1 MIPAL
6 AVALVGLVFDPRV
19 ITGAPGWM
27 KPAKFAVSIGIYS
40 LTLAWVFTYLPV
52 WPRLRTIVGWT
63 TALTFIVEIAI
74 IDLQAMRGT
83 SSHFNVATPVDGTL
97 FSIMGMA
104 ILVQTL
110 ASLAVAIALFRQR
123 FADRA
128 LGWALRF
135 GLAISIGAASM
146 GGLMVRPTAAQID
159 EARAA
164 GRMTRAGAH
173 TVGAVDGGPGLPV
186 TNWSL
191 EHGDLRVPHFLGLHA
206 IQILPLAALGLSW
219 LGWGSATRARTTIVL
234 AVSYASLV
242 SILLWQA
249 LRGQPVIAPDA
260 ATLVTLVVWAV
271 ATTVAL
277 RIASAVSTSMP
288 VGDENA

>member
-1 MIPAL
+1 
-6 AVALVGLVFDPRV
+6 
-19 ITGAPGWM
+19 
-27 KPAKFAVSIGIYS
+27 
-40 LTLAWVFTYLPV
+40 
-52 WPRLRTIVGWT
+52 
-63 TALTFIVEIAI
+63 
-74 IDLQAMRGT
+74 
-83 SSHFNVATPVDGTL
+83 
-97 FSIMGMA
+97 
-104 ILVQTL
+104 
-110 ASLAVAIALFRQR
+110 VAIALFRQR